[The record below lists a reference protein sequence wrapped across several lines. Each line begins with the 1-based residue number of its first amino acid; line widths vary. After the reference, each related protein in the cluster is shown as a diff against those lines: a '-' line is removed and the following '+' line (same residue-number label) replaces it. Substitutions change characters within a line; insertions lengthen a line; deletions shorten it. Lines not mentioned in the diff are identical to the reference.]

1 MRIPYFSPSPILRRL
16 TRSPYLLTF
25 VQFISFRCDKVI
37 PPTSY
42 SGTKSLQNS
51 YAVIYPTGLYS
62 INARL
67 NADGAVLFGGS
78 APNQQ
83 RLLDYVA
90 EDLKN
95 RQTDDSLTNFEPVTE
110 AVRKLGRE
118 GFEW

>member
-1 MRIPYFSPSPILRRL
+1 M
-16 TRSPYLLTF
+16 
-25 VQFISFRCDKVI
+25 
-37 PPTSY
+37 
-42 SGTKSLQNS
+42 
-51 YAVIYPTGLYS
+51 
-62 INARL
+62 

-90 EDLKN
+90 EDPEN

-118 GFEW
+118 GFEWLSRFLCLYPHDAVDRKEDGS